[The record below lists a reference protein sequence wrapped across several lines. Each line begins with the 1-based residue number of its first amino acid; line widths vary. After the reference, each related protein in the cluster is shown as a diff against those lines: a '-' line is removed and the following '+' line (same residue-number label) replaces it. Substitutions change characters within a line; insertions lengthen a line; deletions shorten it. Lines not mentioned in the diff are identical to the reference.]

1 MTDLITQP
9 AVAPAQGPAT
19 PATKPAPHRLA
30 LPVLVTGACLI
41 VLDFFIVNVA
51 LPSMQRDLHA
61 STSALEWVVAG
72 YALTSAV
79 LLLGAGRI
87 GDRVGRRRMFAIGI
101 AVFTAASAACGLAPS
116 ADVLVIARLVQG
128 IGGAMI
134 TPSVLALIGVM
145 YDGAARARA
154 VGIYATA
161 MGVAAAS
168 GQLLGG
174 VLLHAD
180 VAGLGWR
187 TVFLI
192 NIPIGVVALAVVGR
206 VVPESRAPHAARTDV
221 VGLTLVTLA
230 LTALVLPLVDG
241 RDTGWPWWAWVCL
254 AAAPVLAV
262 EFLWWQ
268 RVLVRR
274 GETPLLDP
282 ALFRLRTFSA
292 GLLTQFAFWAGQASY
307 FLVLALYLQL
317 GRGMS
322 ALDSGLVFTVLAAA
336 YLVSSMRAPALVA
349 RFGRTVIVEGALV
362 LAAGHITTLLV
373 VARIG
378 VHGEV
383 LALTPGLMLTGAG
396 MGLCLAPITA
406 TVLAS
411 VDPQRAG
418 AVAGAMSTTQQ
429 VGNAVGVALIGVLFF
444 GTTGGYAHAFEVSS
458 AALAALL
465 VGVAGVAARIPAPR

>member
-1 MTDLITQP
+1 MTDLTISPEVAAAQ
-9 AVAPAQGPAT
+9 APAP
-19 PATKPAPHRLA
+19 PATKPAPHWLA

-87 GDRVGRRRMFAIGI
+87 GDRVGRRRMFAAGV

-192 NIPIGVVALAVVGR
+192 NIPIGIVALAIVGHA
-206 VVPESRAPHAARTDV
+206 VPESRAPFAARTDV
-221 VGLTLVTLA
+221 VGLALVTLA

-241 RDTGWPWWAWVCL
+241 RAAGWPWWAWACL

-274 GETPLLDP
+274 GQAPLLDP
-282 ALFRLRTFSA
+282 WLFRLRTFST

-362 LAAGHITTLLV
+362 LAAGHITTLAV
-373 VARIG
+373 VAQIG
-378 VHGEV
+378 VHGDV
-383 LALTPGLMLTGAG
+383 LALTPGLLLTGAG
-396 MGLCLAPITA
+396 MGLCLAPISA

-429 VGNAVGVALIGVLFF
+429 IGNAVGVALIGVLFF

>member
-1 MTDLITQP
+1 MTDVIAAPP
-9 AVAPAQGPAT
+9 ASVPVQAPPVVRT
-19 PATKPAPHRLA
+19 APHWLA
-30 LPVLVTGACLI
+30 LPILVTGVCLI

-61 STSALEWVVAG
+61 SASALEWVVAG

-79 LLLGAGRI
+79 FLLGAGRI
-87 GDRVGRRRMFAIGI
+87 GDRVGRRRMFAAGVG
-101 AVFTAASAACGLAPS
+101 VFTLASAACGLAPTS
-116 ADVLVIARLVQG
+116 DVLVVARLAQG

-180 VAGLGWR
+180 IAGLGWR

-192 NIPIGVVALAVVGR
+192 NIPVGLAVLAVVGQ
-206 VVPESRAPHAARTDV
+206 VVPESRAPLAARIDV
-221 VGLTLVTLA
+221 ISLVLATLA
-230 LTALVLPLVDG
+230 MTALVLPLVDG
-241 RDTGWPWWAWVCL
+241 REAGWPWWTWVSL
-254 AAAPVLAV
+254 AAAPVLSV
-262 EFLWWQ
+262 DFIWRQ
-268 RVLVRR
+268 RALLAR
-274 GETPLLDP
+274 GQVPLLDP
-282 ALFRLRTFSA
+282 TLFRLRSLSA

-322 ALDSGLVFTVLAAA
+322 ALNSGLVFTVLAAA
-336 YLVSSMRAPALVA
+336 YLFTSMRAPALVA
-349 RFGRTVIVEGALV
+349 RFGRTVIVEGALM
-362 LAAGHITTLLV
+362 LAAGHIATLV
-373 VARIG
+373 VVTQIG
-378 VHGEV
+378 VTGHV
-383 LALTPGLMLTGAG
+383 LALAPGLLLTGAG
-396 MGLCLAPITA
+396 MGLCLAPISA
-406 TVLAS
+406 TVLAA

-429 VGNAVGVALIGVLFF
+429 VGNAVGVAVIGVLFF
-444 GTTGGYAHAFEVSS
+444 GAVPSGYAHAFELSTAV
-458 AALAALL
+458 LAALL
-465 VGVAGVAARIPAPR
+465 VGVAGTAGRLPASR

>member
-1 MTDLITQP
+1 
-9 AVAPAQGPAT
+9 
-19 PATKPAPHRLA
+19 
-30 LPVLVTGACLI
+30 
-41 VLDFFIVNVA
+41 
-51 LPSMQRDLHA
+51 
-61 STSALEWVVAG
+61 
-72 YALTSAV
+72 
-79 LLLGAGRI
+79 
-87 GDRVGRRRMFAIGI
+87 
-101 AVFTAASAACGLAPS
+101 
-116 ADVLVIARLVQG
+116 
-128 IGGAMI
+128 
-134 TPSVLALIGVM
+134 
-145 YDGAARARA
+145 
-154 VGIYATA
+154 
-161 MGVAAAS
+161 
-168 GQLLGG
+168 

-192 NIPIGVVALAVVGR
+192 NIPIGVVALAIVGHA
-206 VVPESRAPHAARTDV
+206 VPESRAPFAARTDV
-221 VGLTLVTLA
+221 VGLALVTLA
-230 LTALVLPLVDG
+230 LTALLLPLVDG
-241 RDTGWPWWAWVCL
+241 RAAGWPWWAWACL

-383 LALTPGLMLTGAG
+383 LALTPGLLLTGAG

-429 VGNAVGVALIGVLFF
+429 IGNAVGVALIGVLFF

-465 VGVAGVAARIPAPR
+465 VGVAAVAARIPAPR

>member
-1 MTDLITQP
+1 MTDVIRT
-9 AVAPAQGPAT
+9 APAAAPVQAP
-19 PATKPAPHRLA
+19 PIVRSAPHWLA
-30 LPVLVTGACLI
+30 LPVLVTGVCLI

-79 LLLGAGRI
+79 FLLGAGRI
-87 GDRVGRRRMFAIGI
+87 GDRMGRRRMFAAGV
-101 AVFTAASAACGLAPS
+101 AGFTLASAACGLAPS
-116 ADVLVIARLVQG
+116 AEVLVVARLAQG

-168 GQLLGG
+168 GQLIGG

-180 VAGLGWR
+180 IAGLGWR

-192 NIPIGVVALAVVGR
+192 NIPVGIAVLVAVAR
-206 VVPESRAPHAARTDV
+206 AVPESRAPFVARIDLI
-221 VGLTLVTLA
+221 GLVLATLA
-230 LTALVLPLVDG
+230 MTALVLPLVDG
-241 RDTGWPWWAWVCL
+241 RSAGWPWWTWVSL
-254 AAAPVLAV
+254 AAAPVLAADFV
-262 EFLWWQ
+262 WRQ
-268 RVLVRR
+268 RVLLRR
-274 GETPLLDP
+274 GEVPLLDP
-282 ALFRLRTFSA
+282 TLFRLRSFSA

-322 ALDSGLVFTVLAAA
+322 ALDSGLVFTVLAGA
-336 YLVSSMRAPALVA
+336 YLLASMQAPKLVA
-349 RFGRTVIVEGALV
+349 RWGRTVIVAGALV
-362 LAAGHITTLLV
+362 LAAGHVATLLAV
-373 VARIG
+373 TRIG
-378 VHGEV
+378 VHGDV
-383 LALTPGLMLTGAG
+383 LALAPGLLLTGTG
-396 MGLCLAPITA
+396 MGLCLAPISA

-429 VGNAVGVALIGVLFF
+429 IGNAVGVAVIGVVFF
-444 GTTGGYAHAFEVSS
+444 GTINGGYAHAFEVST
-458 AALAALL
+458 ALLAALL
-465 VGVAGVAARIPAPR
+465 VGVAGTARRIPTSR